1 MARDHTILEE
11 AAPMLGERDE
21 DHPPPSKYWFQVQRP
36 RTIALLL
43 SFLIFLLCVAAALMT
58 VPTTRILEDA
68 LCHIHYDVSGTAD
81 IDEKLCKDDAIQS
94 QLAYLNGLISMLEA
108 IVGLIVAFPYGVL
121 SDRIGRK
128 PVFFLCLGGTMINV
142 TWTFA
147 ILWFWR
153 TIPVQFIVVA
163 PVFLIIGGGYTVV
176 IAVLYSIAADVESD
190 EHRASAFFLM
200 SFAFLSGNMVGTLV
214 ASKLMTIFS
223 AWTPLLIAYV
233 MIPLGTS
240 VMIFIPETLQAKP
253 KARKVLSV
261 GEGTLISSL
270 KSQVKEAFTHG
281 ARYLSMLKSI
291 SLVLVMLTYL
301 IHWPGVLAR
310 GQFFVQYFSKRFDW
324 ELANTGYL
332 LALRGGISI
341 FMLLVALPGISKLL
355 LSPSFGMTVPKK
367 DLALAQFSL
376 LAITI
381 GSAFVGGNNVP
392 TVISG
397 VIIATLGDGLSPLC
411 RSLATSFVDSR
422 HTSSLYVLIGVV
434 ETIGM
439 IYAGPALA
447 WLFTTGMK
455 LKGLWLGLPYFWLA
469 TLSALSTLGL
479 CFVRLPEGSGK
490 LEEEEALLSDV
501 EESNLLQGNEM

>member
-1 MARDHTILEE
+1 MARDHDISEE
-11 AAPMLGERDE
+11 STPMLGARDE

-36 RTIALLL
+36 RTIAILL
-43 SFLIFLLCVAAALMT
+43 SLLIFILCIAASLLT

-68 LCHIHYDVSGTAD
+68 LCHIHYDVEGTAD

-94 QLAYLNGLISMLEA
+94 QLAYLNGLVSMLEA
-108 IVGLIVAFPYGVL
+108 VVGLLVAFPYGVL

-128 PVFFLCLGGTMINV
+128 PVFLLCMGGTMLNV
-142 TWTFA
+142 TWNFA
-147 ILWFWR
+147 ILRFWR

-163 PVFLIIGGGYTVV
+163 PLFLVIGGGYTVI

-190 EHRASAFFLM
+190 AHRASAFFLM
-200 SFAFLSGNMVGTLV
+200 SFAFLSGNMVGTLL

-223 AWTPLLIAYV
+223 AWAPLLLAYV

-253 KARKVLSV
+253 EVHIVEPTGKANILS
-261 GEGTLISSL
+261 SF
-270 KSQVKEAFTHG
+270 KSQAKKALTHG
-281 ARYLSMLKSI
+281 AKYLSMLKSI
-291 SLVLVMLTYL
+291 SLVMVMFTYL
-301 IHWPGVLAR
+301 THWPSIIAR

-332 LALRGGISI
+332 LALRGGVSI
-341 FMLLVALPGISKLL
+341 FMLLVALPGISSLL
-355 LSPSFGMTVPKK
+355 LSSKFRMTVPKK
-367 DLALAQFSL
+367 DLALAQFSI

-381 GSAFVGGNNVP
+381 GALLAGGNNVP

-397 VIIATLGDGLSPLC
+397 IIIGTLGDGISPLC

-439 IYAGPALA
+439 MYAGPALA

-455 LKGLWLGLPYFWLA
+455 MKGLWLGLPYFWLA
-469 TLSALSTLGL
+469 TLSGLSTLGL
-479 CFVRLPEGSGK
+479 CFVKLPKESVK
-490 LEEEEALLSDV
+490 FEEEDALLSDGDD
-501 EESNLLQGNEM
+501 SNLLRDDEV